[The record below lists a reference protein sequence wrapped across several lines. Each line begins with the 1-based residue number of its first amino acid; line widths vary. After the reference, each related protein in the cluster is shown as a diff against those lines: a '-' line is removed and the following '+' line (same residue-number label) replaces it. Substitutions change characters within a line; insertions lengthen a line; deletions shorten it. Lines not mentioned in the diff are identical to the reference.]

1 MESSEL
7 LKPLINN
14 RKWLNIVGVFA
25 IGAGILYIVS
35 IVGILICWI
44 PIWLGVLLFQT
55 SSNLEKFE
63 LSGNEEDA
71 TLGLEKLVLFF
82 KFVAIVL
89 IVSLVISLFIFVFAA
104 GRIGPFSGWIGPF

>member
-1 MESSEL
+1 MDSYDV

-14 RKWLNIVGVFA
+14 RKWLNI
-25 IGAGILYIVS
+25 IGFISIGSGILYIIS
-35 IVGILICWI
+35 IVGILVCWI

-63 LSGNEEDA
+63 ISGNEEDA

-82 KFVAIVL
+82 KFIAIVL
-89 IVSLVISLFIFVFAA
+89 IASLVISLIVVVFAA
-104 GRIGPFSGWIGPF
+104 GRFGSF

>member
-7 LKPLINN
+7 LKPLVNN
-14 RKWLNIVGVFA
+14 RKWLNIIGVFA

-35 IVGILICWI
+35 VVGILVCWI
-44 PIWLGVLLFQT
+44 PIWLGVLLFQI

-63 LSGNEEDA
+63 ISGDEANA
-71 TLGLEKLVLFF
+71 TMSLEKLVLFF

-89 IVSLVISLFIFVFAA
+89 IASLVISLIVLVWAA
-104 GRIGPFSGWIGPF
+104 GRVGPFFYVD